1 MLMLLAMGV
10 VWALMPQRSVALAQ
24 ELVDN
29 PVYQSW
35 AKGKPGTTVTLSQE
49 IIAMGSM
56 RRMDMTSK
64 LVELTP
70 AKAVVETTSK
80 NIESNSQTTT
90 KAEVRAKVKKQDV
103 VGTLTME
110 PGIKVKLLP
119 DEDVTVGGKTYKCK
133 VFEWTGELRGMN
145 TSGKGWAC
153 QEVPGQ
159 MVKSEGNLSAL
170 LETTAMVILKAVD
183 VK

>member
-1 MLMLLAMGV
+1 MLQFTRSTVAVMVGACVLMLLAMGV

-90 KAEVRAKVKKQDV
+90 KAEVRAKVKKQDL

-145 TSGKGWAC
+145 TSVSMSVTV
-153 QEVPGQ
+153 VPRGLRFGC
-159 MVKSEGNLSAL
+159 VGCRR
-170 LETTAMVILKAVD
+170 
-183 VK
+183 